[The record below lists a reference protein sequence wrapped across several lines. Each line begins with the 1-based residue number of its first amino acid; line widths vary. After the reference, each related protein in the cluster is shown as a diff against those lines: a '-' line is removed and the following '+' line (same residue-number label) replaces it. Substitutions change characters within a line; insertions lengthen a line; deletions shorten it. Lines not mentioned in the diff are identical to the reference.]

1 MGNAWFVEKPL
12 IVDNANLELASVNR
26 IDPSREAVIDSRF
39 SEQVKGSIYPVT
51 GNDKIE
57 LVSYQPN
64 ELEYKY
70 TAEGEKLAVF
80 SEIYYPAGWKC
91 YIDGKES
98 EYFRTNYVLRG
109 MILPG
114 GTHQVKFAFEP
125 SSYIN
130 GNKISLASSIL
141 LILLAA
147 GYFFSR
153 FIKRSKSE

>member
-1 MGNAWFVEKPL
+1 MHGLSEKPV
-12 IVDNANLELASVNR
+12 IAENANLELAYVNR
-26 IDPSREAVIDSRF
+26 IDPSTEAVIDARF
-39 SEQVKGSIYPVT
+39 RDQVTESSYPVN
-51 GNDKIE
+51 GNDIIE

-91 YIDGKES
+91 YIDGNES
-98 EYFRTNYVLRG
+98 KYFRANYVLRG

-114 GTHQVKFAFEP
+114 GTHQVKFTFAP

-130 GNKISLASSIL
+130 GNKISLASSVL
-141 LILLAA
+141 LILITA
-147 GYFFSR
+147 GYLFSWFFR
-153 FIKRSKSE
+153 KSKSE